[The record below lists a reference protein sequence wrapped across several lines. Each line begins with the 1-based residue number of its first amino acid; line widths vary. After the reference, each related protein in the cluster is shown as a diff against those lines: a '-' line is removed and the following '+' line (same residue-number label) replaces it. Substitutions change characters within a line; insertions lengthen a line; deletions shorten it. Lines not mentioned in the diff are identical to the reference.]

1 MDLILIF
8 YLTQFFQ
15 NIISTCYQY
24 KVINVNDLH
33 AKSLKSDVYFI
44 LKAHLNSSECLF
56 HHKYLIYT

>member
-24 KVINVNDLH
+24 KVINGDDLH
-33 AKSLKSDVYFI
+33 TKSLKSDVYFI
-44 LKAHLNSSECLF
+44 LKAHLNLSECLF
-56 HHKYLIYT
+56 PHKYLIYT